1 MRAARRL
8 GGIAVL
14 TVLAVA
20 VFAGWPFSA
29 STSARLVSVQP
40 LPDGSVCEW
49 QQGAGG
55 TPPDAVLALLHGE
68 QQREALFTNWQQG
81 LQQRNLFAAM
91 QRGRG
96 GAIPDPLIELS
107 RSPLSTLRDTYPTY
121 TAVAVNLQTDEVILQ
136 DNNLWGTRIFN
147 RLDDT
152 PPDAE
157 FLEPKRIISGP
168 ETHIQFNNGLYLDQA
183 NGDMYS
189 VESDVGDKM
198 VVFSAGATGD
208 VAPARELVTPHRAYN
223 VAVDEAK
230 QELYITREYPGEVVV
245 YRKQASGTEKPLR
258 ILLGDKTGL
267 EAPHGIAVDEKNQL
281 FFVNNWGFADG
292 LTLAGSGRY
301 NLPSIKV
308 YALGASDNTPPLR
321 VIQGDR
327 TQLNWPGAMS
337 LDPETGDLY
346 VANDVDHSVLVFSGS
361 AYINGNVPP
370 ARVIK
375 GSRTGL
381 RNPTG
386 VFVDTKHQEL
396 WVSNLGNSSAV
407 AFPLSANGDVE
418 PLRTIRSAP
427 EGHLSLIFG
436 RTTGVTFDT
445 NRQELI
451 VPN

>member
-1 MRAARRL
+1 MHVARRL
-8 GGIAVL
+8 IGIAVL
-14 TVLAVA
+14 TVVA
-20 VFAGWPFSA
+20 VMVLANWPFSA

-49 QQGAGG
+49 QQGGMT
-55 TPPDAVLALLHGE
+55 TPSAVLASVHGE
-68 QQREALFTNWQQG
+68 QRREAFFTEWQQG

-91 QRGRG
+91 QRGG
-96 GAIPDPLIELS
+96 GGPIPEPLVELS
-107 RSPLSTLRDTYPTY
+107 RAPLSTLRDTYPTY
-121 TAVAVNLQTDEVILQ
+121 TAVVVNLLTDEVVLM
-136 DNNLWGTRIFN
+136 DNNLWSVRVFN
-147 RLDDT
+147 RLGDT
-152 PPDAE
+152 PPGAE
-157 FLEPKRIISGP
+157 SLEPKRIIAGS
-168 ETHIQFNNGLYLDQA
+168 ESHIQFNNGLYLDQA

-198 VVFSAGATGD
+198 VVFSVEATGN
-208 VAPARELVTPHRAYN
+208 VPPSRELVTPHRAYN
-223 VAVDEAK
+223 IAVDEEK
-230 QELYITREYPGEVVV
+230 QELYVSREYPGEVVV
-245 YRKQASGTEKPLR
+245 YRKQASGNEKPLR
-258 ILLGDKTGL
+258 VLQGDKTGL
-267 EAPHGIAVDEKNQL
+267 EAPHGIAIDEENQL
-281 FFVNNWGFADG
+281 LFVNNWGLADG
-292 LTLAGSGRY
+292 LTLAGSGRF
-301 NLPSIKV
+301 NPPSIKV

-386 VFVDTKHQEL
+386 VFVDTQHQEL

-427 EGHLSLIFG
+427 EGHLSMIFG